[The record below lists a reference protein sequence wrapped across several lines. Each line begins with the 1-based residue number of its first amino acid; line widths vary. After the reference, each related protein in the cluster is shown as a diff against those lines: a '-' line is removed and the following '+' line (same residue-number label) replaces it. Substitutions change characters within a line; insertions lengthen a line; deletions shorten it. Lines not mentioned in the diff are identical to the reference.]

1 MIVNSSP
8 KDRIKDNMTPTPLIK
23 CLTECEE
30 GEETF
35 IKSVRCGHKAKRRL
49 ANLGLVPGTK
59 IKKRKAAPFRGPLKI
74 KVKGT
79 ILVIG
84 RGLASKILVECDKAC
99 KF

>member
-1 MIVNSSP
+1 MIELEP
-8 KDRIKDNMTPTPLIK
+8 KIAKKNQKTPLIK

-74 KVKGT
+74 IVKGT
-79 ILVIG
+79 NLVIG
-84 RGLASKILVECDKAC
+84 RGLANKIMVECDKAC
-99 KF
+99 DS

>member
-1 MIVNSSP
+1 MIELEP
-8 KDRIKDNMTPTPLIK
+8 KISTTKKNQEIPLIK

-30 GEETF
+30 GEETV
-35 IKSVRCGHKAKRRL
+35 IKSVNCGHKAKRRL

-79 ILVIG
+79 NLVIG
-84 RGLASKILVECDKAC
+84 RGLANKILVECDKVC
-99 KF
+99 DS